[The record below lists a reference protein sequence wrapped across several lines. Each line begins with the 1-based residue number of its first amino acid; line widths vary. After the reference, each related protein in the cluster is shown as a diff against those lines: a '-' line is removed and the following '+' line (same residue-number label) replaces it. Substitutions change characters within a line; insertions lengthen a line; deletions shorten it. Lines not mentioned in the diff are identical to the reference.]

1 MGAVQAVETIRLGV
15 RMDTMAARMS
25 GDRYN
30 TYFSCE
36 HLFGRSAAEAAHEG
50 CRGARSRGRLRG
62 RGSARSVSPAPPGS
76 WAPSHTVVIFLHPR
90 HVERTR

>member
-1 MGAVQAVETIRLGV
+1 MRLGV
-15 RMDTMAARMS
+15 WVDTVASRTS
-25 GDRYN
+25 GNRYN

-36 HLFGRSAAEAAHEG
+36 HVFSSSAAEAAHEG

>member
-15 RMDTMAARMS
+15 RMDTMAARTS
-25 GDRYN
+25 GGRYN

-36 HLFGRSAAEAAHEG
+36 HLFGPSAAEAAHEG

-62 RGSARSVSPAPPGS
+62 RGECFERSAGSGAIIGNCSKPP
-76 WAPSHTVVIFLHPR
+76 
-90 HVERTR
+90 